1 MRSKFSSQENL
12 CLQSLGSQG
21 SYCSCTIAGQ
31 ERPTGTCFQRPFC
44 RSWIHLKNPFFSN
57 CHSRKRSDRLCICLR
72 SFLNTA
78 EQIIPLLRTTHRVV
92 FEASVVRRP
101 QHTPRG
107 GRSERPDRR
116 QPRDPNS
123 YENRSRAID
132 DAFHAPL
139 DSVQLN
145 SLIFLSALHKS
156 FGNNPESRPR
166 RTTIP
171 H

>member
-1 MRSKFSSQENL
+1 MPPKFSKHGRTDHSASADYTPRGFRSQR
-12 CLQSLGSQG
+12 
-21 SYCSCTIAGQ
+21 GQ
-31 ERPTGTCFQRPFC
+31 
-44 RSWIHLKNPFFSN
+44 
-57 CHSRKRSDRLCICLR
+57 
-72 SFLNTA
+72 
-78 EQIIPLLRTTHRVV
+78 
-92 FEASVVRRP
+92 RP
-101 QHTPRG
+101 QHTPGG